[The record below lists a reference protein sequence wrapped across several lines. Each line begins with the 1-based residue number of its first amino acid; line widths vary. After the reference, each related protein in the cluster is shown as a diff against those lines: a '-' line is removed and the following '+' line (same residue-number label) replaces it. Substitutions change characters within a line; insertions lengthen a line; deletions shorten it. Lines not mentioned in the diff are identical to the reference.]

1 MVLQQPCL
9 YRQSKMISVPRRE
22 RDPQNCHNEGV
33 PLAIS
38 AKRQGAPAAD
48 MSNKTNN
55 SKLYDCL
62 TNNAQLRRY
71 LSGRTRCSEEAA
83 DIYQESVARVL
94 EQSRKSTIN
103 NPIGY
108 AIRVARNLLT
118 ARPVDCDDDIDN
130 LDSPKAN
137 PEYLLE
143 EAQRIELITQALE
156 NMPEQRR
163 RAFELRR
170 LHGESRKAIAEQ
182 LGISMETVTRHI
194 TRALADIQR
203 YIDSKTK

>member
-1 MVLQQPCL
+1 MVLQQPRL
-9 YRQSKMISVPRRE
+9 YRQSKVISVPLRE
-22 RDPQNCHNEGV
+22 PQNCHNEGV
-33 PLAIS
+33 SLVFS
-38 AKRQGAPAAD
+38 AKRRGIQKAA
-48 MSNKTNN
+48 MSDKKDN

-62 TNNAQLRRY
+62 TNNPQLRRY
-71 LSGRTRCSEEAA
+71 LSGRTRCSQEAA
-83 DIYQESVARVL
+83 DIYQESVVRVL

-118 ARPVDCDDDIDN
+118 TRSVDCDDDIDN
-130 LDSPKAN
+130 IDSPKAN
-137 PEYLLE
+137 PEYLLQ
-143 EAQRIELITQALE
+143 EAQRIELISQALDS
-156 NMPEQRR
+156 MPEQRR

-182 LGISMETVTRHI
+182 LGISTETVTRHI

-203 YIDSKTK
+203 YIDCKTK

>member
-1 MVLQQPCL
+1 
-9 YRQSKMISVPRRE
+9 
-22 RDPQNCHNEGV
+22 
-33 PLAIS
+33 
-38 AKRQGAPAAD
+38 

-71 LSGRTRCSEEAA
+71 LSGRTRSSEEAA

-143 EAQRIELITQALE
+143 EAQRIELISQALE

>member
-1 MVLQQPCL
+1 
-9 YRQSKMISVPRRE
+9 MISVPQRK
-22 RDPQNCHNEGV
+22 RDPQNCHNDGV
-33 PLAIS
+33 SLAIS
-38 AKRQGAPAAD
+38 AKRQGARVAD

-71 LSGRTRCSEEAA
+71 LSGRTRCTEEAA
-83 DIYQESVARVL
+83 DIYQESVVRVL
-94 EQSRKSTIN
+94 EQARKSTIN

-118 ARPVDCDDDIDN
+118 ARSADYEDDIDSI
-130 LDSPKAN
+130 DSPKAN

-143 EAQRIELITQALE
+143 EAQRIELISQALE

-163 RAFELRR
+163 RAFEMRR
-170 LHGESRKAIAEQ
+170 LQGESRKAIAEQ
-182 LGISMETVTRHI
+182 LDISMETVTRHI

-203 YIDSKTK
+203 HIDSKTK